1 MIEWLQQG
9 WGYAIAA
16 SAGIAALIS
25 LFKNIGEI
33 KKKLNEP
40 NEKQDK
46 RISDLEEAITHTVT
60 IDKFEVLVVGMA
72 CLLRDGIN
80 AHFDEANKNGCISAR
95 ELEVIESM
103 FESYTALGGDGVI
116 KHEMDIIRQL
126 PIK

>member
-9 WGYAIAA
+9 WGYALAA

-46 RISDLEEAITHTVT
+46 RISDLEETITHTVT

-80 AHFDEANKNGCISAR
+80 THFDTANKNGYISAR

-103 FESYTALGGDGVI
+103 FESYTALGGNGVI

>member
-46 RISDLEEAITHTVT
+46 RISDLEETITHTVT

-80 AHFDEANKNGCISAR
+80 THFNTANKNGYISAR
-95 ELEVIESM
+95 ELEVIENM
-103 FESYTALGGDGVI
+103 FESYTALGGNGVI

>member
-9 WGYAIAA
+9 WGYALAA
-16 SAGIAALIS
+16 SAGLAALIS

-46 RISDLEEAITHTVT
+46 RISDLEETITHTVT

-80 AHFDEANKNGCISAR
+80 THFDTANKNGYISAR

-103 FESYTALGGDGVI
+103 FESYTALGGNGVI

>member
-9 WGYAIAA
+9 WGYALAA
-16 SAGIAALIS
+16 SAGLAALIS

-46 RISDLEEAITHTVT
+46 RISELEETITHTVT

-80 AHFDEANKNGCISAR
+80 NHFAEANKNGYISAR

-103 FESYTALGGDGVI
+103 FESYTALGGNGVI

>member
-9 WGYAIAA
+9 WGYALAA

-46 RISDLEEAITHTVT
+46 RILDLEETITHTVT

-80 AHFDEANKNGCISAR
+80 THFNTANKNGYISAR

-103 FESYTALGGDGVI
+103 FESYTALGGNGVI

>member
-46 RISDLEEAITHTVT
+46 RISDLEETITHTVT

-80 AHFDEANKNGCISAR
+80 NHFAEANKNGYISAR

-103 FESYTALGGDGVI
+103 FESYTALGGNGVI

>member
-9 WGYAIAA
+9 WGYALAA
-16 SAGIAALIS
+16 SAGLAALIS

-80 AHFDEANKNGCISAR
+80 DHFDEANKNGCISAR

-103 FESYTALGGDGVI
+103 FESYTALGGNGVI

>member
-9 WGYAIAA
+9 WGYVLAA

-46 RISDLEEAITHTVT
+46 RISDLEETITHTVT
-60 IDKFEVLVVGMA
+60 LDKFEVLVVGMA

-80 AHFDEANKNGCISAR
+80 NHFAEANKNGYISAR

-103 FESYTALGGDGVI
+103 FESYTALGGNGVI

>member
-9 WGYAIAA
+9 WGYALAA
-16 SAGIAALIS
+16 SAGLAALIS

-46 RISDLEEAITHTVT
+46 RISDLEETITHTVT
-60 IDKFEVLVVGMA
+60 IDKFDILVVGMA

-80 AHFDEANKNGCISAR
+80 THFDEANKNGYISAR
-95 ELEVIESM
+95 ELEVIENM
-103 FESYTALGGDGVI
+103 FESYTALGGNGVI

>member
-9 WGYAIAA
+9 WGYALAA
-16 SAGIAALIS
+16 SAGLAALIS

-46 RISDLEEAITHTVT
+46 RISDLEETITHTVT

-80 AHFDEANKNGCISAR
+80 NHFAEANKNGYISAR

-103 FESYTALGGDGVI
+103 FESYTALGGNGVI

>member
-9 WGYAIAA
+9 WGYVLAA

-46 RISDLEEAITHTVT
+46 RISDLEETITHTVT

-80 AHFDEANKNGCISAR
+80 NHFAEANKNGYISAR

-103 FESYTALGGDGVI
+103 FESYTALGGNGVI

>member
-9 WGYAIAA
+9 WGYALAA

-46 RISDLEEAITHTVT
+46 RISDLEETITHTVT

-80 AHFDEANKNGCISAR
+80 THFNTANKNGYISAR

-103 FESYTALGGDGVI
+103 FESYTALGGNGVI

>member
-9 WGYAIAA
+9 WGYALAA
-16 SAGIAALIS
+16 SAGLAALIS

-46 RISDLEEAITHTVT
+46 RISDLEETITHTVT
-60 IDKFEVLVVGMA
+60 IDKFDILVVGMA

-80 AHFDEANKNGCISAR
+80 AHFDEANKNGYISAR
-95 ELEVIESM
+95 ELEVIENM
-103 FESYTALGGDGVI
+103 FESYTALGGNGVI

>member
-9 WGYAIAA
+9 WGYALAA

-46 RISDLEEAITHTVT
+46 RISDLEETITHTVT
-60 IDKFEVLVVGMA
+60 IDKFDVLVVGMA

-80 AHFDEANKNGCISAR
+80 NHFAEANKNGYISAR

-103 FESYTALGGDGVI
+103 FESYTALGGNGVI

>member
-46 RISDLEEAITHTVT
+46 RISDLEETITHTVT
-60 IDKFEVLVVGMA
+60 IDKFDILVVGMA

-80 AHFDEANKNGCISAR
+80 THFNTANKNGYISAR

-103 FESYTALGGDGVI
+103 FESYTALGGNGVI

>member
-9 WGYAIAA
+9 WGYALAA

-33 KKKLNEP
+33 KKKLNVP

-46 RISDLEEAITHTVT
+46 RISDLEETITHTVT
-60 IDKFEVLVVGMA
+60 IDKFDVLVVGMA

-80 AHFDEANKNGCISAR
+80 NHFAEANKNGYISAR
-95 ELEVIESM
+95 ELEVIENM
-103 FESYTALGGDGVI
+103 FESYTALGGNGVI

>member
-46 RISDLEEAITHTVT
+46 RISDLEETITHTVT

-80 AHFDEANKNGCISAR
+80 THFNTANKNGYISAR

-103 FESYTALGGDGVI
+103 FESYTALGGNGVI

>member
-46 RISDLEEAITHTVT
+46 RISDLEETITHTVT

-80 AHFDEANKNGCISAR
+80 THFNAANKNGYISAR

-103 FESYTALGGDGVI
+103 FESYTALGGNGVI

>member
-9 WGYAIAA
+9 WGYVLAA

-46 RISDLEEAITHTVT
+46 RISDLEETITHTVT
-60 IDKFEVLVVGMA
+60 LDKFEVLVVGMA

-80 AHFDEANKNGCISAR
+80 THFNTANKNGYISAR

-103 FESYTALGGDGVI
+103 FESYTALGGNGVI

>member
-9 WGYAIAA
+9 WGYALAA
-16 SAGIAALIS
+16 SAGLAALIS

-46 RISDLEEAITHTVT
+46 RISDLEETITHTVT
-60 IDKFEVLVVGMA
+60 IDKFDVLVVGMA

-80 AHFDEANKNGCISAR
+80 NHFAEANKNGYISAR

-103 FESYTALGGDGVI
+103 FESYTALGGNGVI

>member
-46 RISDLEEAITHTVT
+46 RISDLEEEITHTVT

-80 AHFDEANKNGCISAR
+80 DHFDAANKNGYISAR

-103 FESYTALGGDGVI
+103 FESYTALGGNGVI

>member
-46 RISDLEEAITHTVT
+46 RISDLEETITHTVT
-60 IDKFEVLVVGMA
+60 IDKFDILVVGMA

-80 AHFDEANKNGCISAR
+80 NHFAEANKNGYISAR

-103 FESYTALGGDGVI
+103 FESYTALGGNGVI

>member
-9 WGYAIAA
+9 WGYALAA
-16 SAGIAALIS
+16 SAGLAALIS

-46 RISDLEEAITHTVT
+46 RISDLEETITHTVT
-60 IDKFEVLVVGMA
+60 IDKFDILVVGMA

-80 AHFDEANKNGCISAR
+80 NHFAEANKNGYISAR

-103 FESYTALGGDGVI
+103 FESYTALGGNGVI

>member
-46 RISDLEEAITHTVT
+46 RISDLEEAITHTPT

-80 AHFDEANKNGCISAR
+80 NHFDAANKSGYISAR

-103 FESYTALGGDGVI
+103 FESYTALGGNGVI

>member
-9 WGYAIAA
+9 WGYALAA
-16 SAGIAALIS
+16 SAGLAALIS

-46 RISDLEEAITHTVT
+46 RISELEETITHTVT
-60 IDKFEVLVVGMA
+60 IDKFDVLVVGMA

-80 AHFDEANKNGCISAR
+80 NHFAEANKNGYISAR

-103 FESYTALGGDGVI
+103 FESYTALGGNGVI

>member
-46 RISDLEEAITHTVT
+46 RISDLEETITHTVT
-60 IDKFEVLVVGMA
+60 LDKFEVLVVGMA

-80 AHFDEANKNGCISAR
+80 THFNTANKNGYISAR

-103 FESYTALGGDGVI
+103 FESYTALGGNGVI